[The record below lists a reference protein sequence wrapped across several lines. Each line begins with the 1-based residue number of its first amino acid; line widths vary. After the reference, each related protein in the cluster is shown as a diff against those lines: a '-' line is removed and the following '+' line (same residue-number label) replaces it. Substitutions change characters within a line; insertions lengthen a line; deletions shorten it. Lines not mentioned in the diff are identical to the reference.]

1 MTGRTAWVV
10 LSLALAV
17 AGCPRRQSA
26 GIPVVPPVAT
36 SPPAAE
42 PLPAE
47 TVLVRDPELE
57 QRVARLELQ
66 LLEKEAQ
73 LEGLQARL
81 DEARREVVRS
91 MARLQ
96 TLATRAEAASAM
108 AEAEIALGTVRANG
122 SEPAP
127 DVGQARQLLEMSAAE
142 FNKQNYAG
150 ALYLANQAK
159 SLAGTVRGRPGRNA
173 GSLRAGEVPFAVSVR
188 LQALGQSNVR
198 EGPGTGFRVVFTTD
212 RGTLLVGHSY
222 AGEWVRVSDEGGRV
236 GWIHRLL
243 VGRRDEAR

>member
-1 MTGRTAWVV
+1 MIGRAAWVV

-26 GIPVVPPVAT
+26 GRPVGPPFAT

-42 PLPAE
+42 PAAPLPAE

-57 QRVARLELQ
+57 QRVARLELR

-73 LEGLQARL
+73 LEELQARL

-108 AEAEIALGTVRANG
+108 AEAEIALGTVRDNG
-122 SEPAP
+122 SPEAT
-127 DVGQARQLLEMSAAE
+127 QLLETSAAE

-159 SLAGTVRGRPGRNA
+159 SLAGTLRGRPGRNA
-173 GSLRAGEVPFAVSVR
+173 ASLRSGELPFAVALR

-198 EGPGTGFRVVFTTD
+198 EGPGTGFPVAFTAE
-212 RGTLLVGHSY
+212 RGTPLVGHSY
-222 AGEWVRVSDEGGRV
+222 AGDWVRVSDESGRA
-236 GWIHRLL
+236 GWIHRAL
-243 VGRRDEAR
+243 VGRREEGR